1 MPIRASKSD
10 LLSVIWVSFDR
21 LTADP
26 ARDTLMSPADLVDYL
41 IGWNELKAFARRYSA
56 EQEGKLDMH
65 PDSARRRHG

>member
-1 MPIRASKSD
+1 
-10 LLSVIWVSFDR
+10 
-21 LTADP
+21 
-26 ARDTLMSPADLVDYL
+26 MSPADLVDYL